1 MGACQIDRQSD
12 RLFSRRLACQI
23 VDTQSGICSHSHS
36 FPQQG
41 VTYPIRTHKYIHTH
55 SNVLVWYGAQ
65 SVMTVSGPCVIEV
78 MEAETGW
85 GLSSAMSDRK
95 LRWGRWGGVTVEL
108 MGCSLSFCLSFFAC
122 LTFSLSVPLSIHLFL
137 TSASLFQPFRL
148 CISVRPPLSRSLFQM
163 HTYRFFPSLP
173 GWFLPFLR
181 HVRHYIKKS
190 NGRPINRV

>member
-95 LRWGRWGGVTVEL
+95 LRWGRWGGGHRWAHG
-108 MGCSLSFCLSFFAC
+108 MQSIFLSVFFCLSHF
-122 LTFSLSVPLSIHLFL
+122 LPLSPSIH
-137 TSASLFQPFRL
+137 TSFSYICVAVS
-148 CISVRPPLSRSLFQM
+148 
-163 HTYRFFPSLP
+163 TFPSLYFCP
-173 GWFLPFLR
+173 STFVALS
-181 HVRHYIKKS
+181 VSNAYIYIFSFSSWMIFALSSPCQTLHQEKQWETHK
-190 NGRPINRV
+190 

>member
-95 LRWGRWGGVTVEL
+95 LRWRRWGDGVTVEL
-108 MGCSLSFCLSFFAC
+108 MGCSLSFCLFCMSHF
-122 LTFSLSVPLSIHLFL
+122 LPLSPSIHPSFSYICVAVS
-137 TSASLFQPFRL
+137 T
-148 CISVRPPLSRSLFQM
+148 
-163 HTYRFFPSLP
+163 FPSLYFCP
-173 GWFLPFLR
+173 STSVALS
-181 HVRHYIKKS
+181 VSDAYIYIFSFSSWMIFALSSPCQTLHQEKQWETHK
-190 NGRPINRV
+190 